1 MRRLKQAFVALVATA
16 CVWAGASAQQT
27 VFDASTLAITVGGTS
42 QQVFPYNESRRYLL
56 IENPTT
62 ATEALFCNFA
72 AAASLT
78 LGTSF
83 SLAAGGS
90 FLAQSPN
97 FVPKDAVNC
106 NATTSTHAFVAK
118 EG

>member
-1 MRRLKQAFVALVATA
+1 MIRRSVLGMLLSLLLVSL
-16 CVWAGASAQQT
+16 ASAQQT
-27 VFDASTLAITVGGTS
+27 VFDAPTLSITNGGQS
-42 QQVFPYNESRRYLL
+42 QQVFPYNSSRRMIL

-62 ATEALFCNFA
+62 ATEALFCNFG

-90 FLAQSPN
+90 FYQASPS
-97 FVPKDAVNC
+97 FVAKDALNC
-106 NATTSTHAFVAK
+106 NATTTSHAFVAK

>member
-1 MRRLKQAFVALVATA
+1 MRTLLALILMVSSAL
-16 CVWAGASAQQT
+16 AQQT
-27 VFDASTLAITVGGTS
+27 VFDATTLAITVGGTS
-42 QQVFPYNESRRYLL
+42 QQVFPYNTSRRYLL

-62 ATEALFCNFA
+62 ATEALFCNFG

-90 FLAQSPN
+90 YLATAPN
-97 FVPKDAVNC
+97 FVPKDALFC
-106 NATTSTHAFVAK
+106 NATTVGHAFVAK